1 MRFAQFMEQYRK
13 NLTDASTLEELLQEA
28 KQNHRVQK
36 LLPVYVL
43 KDKDTFNN
51 MLELAINDSFA
62 RKLVA
67 HARMTVK
74 TLEGS
79 RNTKSFKMKRLL
91 GHLASVAG
99 MPSPGDNVAMEEWEL
114 EGYSRVLNSF
124 FVSNRVFTP
133 FKALKHRKKMN
144 SVDWENLVDTHH

>member
-13 NLTDASTLEELLQEA
+13 NLTDASTLEDLLQEA

-51 MLELAINDSFA
+51 MLELAGQDSLA
-62 RKLVA
+62 KKLVA
-67 HARMTVK
+67 HARMMVK
-74 TLEGS
+74 TLEKNK
-79 RNTKSFKMKRLL
+79 NTKSFRMKRLL

-99 MPSPGDNVAMEEWEL
+99 MPSQSDNVTMEEWEL
-114 EGYSRVLNSF
+114 EGYSRVLNSY
-124 FVSNRVFTP
+124 FVINKVFTP
-133 FKALKHRKKMN
+133 FKALRNRKKMN
-144 SVDWENLVDTHH
+144 SVDWENLVGTHR